1 MLYIC
6 FMRKHLLYFIL
17 FFSFSAV
24 AQKPITLKKK
34 FYGSYEGEIPAYTLD
49 VGTDNVNVDAVAIKI
64 KLAGDSV
71 HITVG
76 QNALHGVYHVL
87 FEGKNYFVLDC
98 RMDGQL
104 AGERIV
110 VYNRGKRISR
120 DGLFPQPSSFL
131 DRVKD

>member
-1 MLYIC
+1 
-6 FMRKHLLYFIL
+6 MRLLLGLLAFC
-17 FFSFSAV
+17 FSFSAL

-34 FYGSYEGEIPAYTLD
+34 FYGSYQGEIAGYTLD
-49 VGTDNVNVDAVAIKI
+49 VGTDNVEVEAVTIRV
-64 KLAGDSV
+64 KLDGDSV
-71 HITVG
+71 HVTVG
-76 QNALHGVYHVL
+76 QHALHGVYSVL

-120 DGLFPQPSSFL
+120 DGLFPQPSAFL
-131 DRVKD
+131 DRIKE

>member
-1 MLYIC
+1 
-6 FMRKHLLYFIL
+6 MRKLLLYLSICI
-17 FFSFSAV
+17 SFSAL

-34 FYGSYEGEIPAYTLD
+34 FYGSYEGEIPAYKLD
-49 VGTDNVNVDAVAIKI
+49 VGTDNVDVAAVAIKI
-64 KLAGDSV
+64 KLEGDSV

-120 DGLFPQPSSFL
+120 DGLYPQPSSFL

>member
-1 MLYIC
+1 
-6 FMRKHLLYFIL
+6 MRKLLLYLSFCI
-17 FFSFSAV
+17 SFSAL
-24 AQKPITLKKK
+24 AQKPIMLKKK

-49 VGTDNVNVDAVAIKI
+49 VGTDNVDVAAVAIKI
-64 KLAGDSV
+64 KLEGDSV

-120 DGLFPQPSSFL
+120 DGLYPQPSSFL

>member
-1 MLYIC
+1 MP
-6 FMRKHLLYFIL
+6 KHLLYLFIC
-17 FFSFSAV
+17 FSISAV
-24 AQKPITLKKK
+24 AQKPVVLKKK

-49 VGTDNVNVDAVAIKI
+49 VGTDNVDVDAVTIKI
-64 KLAGDSV
+64 KLEGDSV

-76 QNALHGVYHVL
+76 QNALHGVYHIL

>member
-1 MLYIC
+1 
-6 FMRKHLLYFIL
+6 MRKHLLYLSFII
-17 FFSFSAV
+17 SFSASS
-24 AQKPITLKKK
+24 QKPITLKKK
-34 FYGSYEGEIPAYTLD
+34 FYGSYEGEIPAYKLD
-49 VGTDNVNVDAVAIKI
+49 VGTDNVDVAAVAIKI
-64 KLAGDSV
+64 KLEGDSV

-120 DGLFPQPSSFL
+120 DGLYPQPSSFL

>member
-1 MLYIC
+1 L
-6 FMRKHLLYFIL
+6 
-17 FFSFSAV
+17 

-49 VGTDNVNVDAVAIKI
+49 VGTDNVDVAAVAIKI
-64 KLAGDSV
+64 KLEGDSV

-120 DGLFPQPSSFL
+120 DGLYPQPSSFL

>member
-1 MLYIC
+1 
-6 FMRKHLLYFIL
+6 MRKLLLYLSFCI
-17 FFSFSAV
+17 SFSAW

-49 VGTDNVNVDAVAIKI
+49 VGTDNVDVAAVAIKI
-64 KLAGDSV
+64 NLEGDSV

-120 DGLFPQPSSFL
+120 DGLYPQPSSFL

>member
-1 MLYIC
+1 
-6 FMRKHLLYFIL
+6 MRKLLLYLSFCI
-17 FFSFSAV
+17 SFSAL

-49 VGTDNVNVDAVAIKI
+49 VGTDNVDVAAVAIKI
-64 KLAGDSV
+64 KLEGDSV

-120 DGLFPQPSSFL
+120 DGLYPQPSSFL

>member
-1 MLYIC
+1 
-6 FMRKHLLYFIL
+6 MRKLLLYLSICI
-17 FFSFSAV
+17 SFSAL

-34 FYGSYEGEIPAYTLD
+34 FYGSYEGEIPAYQLD
-49 VGTDNVNVDAVAIKI
+49 VGTDNVDVEAVAIKI
-64 KLAGDSV
+64 KLDGDSV

-98 RMDGQL
+98 RMVGQL

-120 DGLFPQPSSFL
+120 DGLYPQPSSFL

>member
-1 MLYIC
+1 
-6 FMRKHLLYFIL
+6 MRKLLLYLSICI
-17 FFSFSAV
+17 SFSAL

-34 FYGSYEGEIPAYTLD
+34 FYGSYEGEIPAYKMD
-49 VGTDNVNVDAVAIKI
+49 VGTDNVDVAAVGIKI
-64 KLAGDSV
+64 KLDGDSV

-120 DGLFPQPSSFL
+120 DGLYPQPSSFL
-131 DRVKD
+131 ERVKG

>member
-1 MLYIC
+1 
-6 FMRKHLLYFIL
+6 MRLFLLYLSCCFAL
-17 FFSFSAV
+17 STW

-34 FYGSYEGEIPAYTLD
+34 FYGSYVGEIAGYKMD
-49 VGTDNVNVDAVAIKI
+49 VGTDNVDVAAVAIKI
-64 KLAGDSV
+64 KLDGDSV

-76 QNALHGVYHVL
+76 QNARHGVYHVL

-98 RMDGQL
+98 QIDGQL

-120 DGLFPQPSSFL
+120 DGLYPQPSAFL
-131 DRVKD
+131 DRVKE

>member
-1 MLYIC
+1 
-6 FMRKHLLYFIL
+6 
-17 FFSFSAV
+17 
-24 AQKPITLKKK
+24 
-34 FYGSYEGEIPAYTLD
+34 
-49 VGTDNVNVDAVAIKI
+49 
-64 KLAGDSV
+64 
-71 HITVG
+71 
-76 QNALHGVYHVL
+76 
-87 FEGKNYFVLDC
+87 LDC

>member
-1 MLYIC
+1 
-6 FMRKHLLYFIL
+6 MRKHLLYFSICI
-17 FFSFSAV
+17 SFSAL

-34 FYGSYEGEIPAYTLD
+34 FYGSYEGEIPAYKLD
-49 VGTDNVNVDAVAIKI
+49 VGTDNVDVEAVAIKI
-64 KLAGDSV
+64 KLEGDSV

-120 DGLFPQPSSFL
+120 DGLYPQPSSFL